1 MRTIYRINKILRDRI
16 GEGRALISKLKESKS
31 QIVRIIQASKE
42 TIGISRARKLFGI
55 SKSTFR
61 TWAMEEYFKCNHA
74 MTSVCNNAYPQ
85 QLTIREV
92 HKMHRMLINEK
103 FLHWPI
109 VSVAYYAMRKSI
121 VKAHPN
127 TWYKYAKLMR
137 IKRLRRRKFTIKYE
151 EGLRAS
157 FPNEKWHADITL
169 FKTLD
174 GSTSYIFLVVD
185 NFSRYIISWKVAT
198 TKSAKVRLETFIE
211 AINKSGVLP
220 EKTSTKITEL
230 IVDGGSE
237 NNNAEVETF
246 IEQYPIDK
254 LIALKDIDKSNALIE
269 SVNRI
274 IKYDYLYH
282 RAIQNQEQLIALMQN
297 VIIPDYNEKRPH
309 GSLKGLTPFEAYSQK
324 RLNYK
329 KIRDKM
335 LQAHKDRI
343 CYNKTYSCL
352 GCPFDCKNRSS
363 EKQSSAMT

>member
-1 MRTIYRINKILRDRI
+1 
-16 GEGRALISKLKESKS
+16 
-31 QIVRIIQASKE
+31 
-42 TIGISRARKLFGI
+42 
-55 SKSTFR
+55 
-61 TWAMEEYFKCNHA
+61 MEEYFKCNHA